1 MTVPRRKKIL
11 IADDDL
17 VVLKVLSL
25 KLSSVGYDV
34 VKVFDSGLVTRRIA
48 EEMPDLIL
56 LDLDFGATA
65 VYGHVEW
72 DGLKMLEWMMRL
84 EDLARIP
91 VIIITASTAPKKQTT
106 LPTERSIWPATIIK
120 TMPTERIPVTDICLK
135 RLLKDRKSV
144 V

>member
-1 MTVPRRKKIL
+1 MPVPSRKKIL

-25 KLSSVGYDV
+25 KLSSIGYEV

-48 EEMPDLIL
+48 EETPNLIM

-72 DGLKMLEWMMRL
+72 DGLKMLDWLMRL

-91 VIIITASTAPKKQTT
+91 VIVITASTAPDLDKIC
-106 LPTERSIWPATIIK
+106 RSAGATAVFRKPIDFDQLNAEI
-120 TMPTERIPVTDICLK
+120 T
-135 RLLKDRKSV
+135 RLTGGA
-144 V
+144 